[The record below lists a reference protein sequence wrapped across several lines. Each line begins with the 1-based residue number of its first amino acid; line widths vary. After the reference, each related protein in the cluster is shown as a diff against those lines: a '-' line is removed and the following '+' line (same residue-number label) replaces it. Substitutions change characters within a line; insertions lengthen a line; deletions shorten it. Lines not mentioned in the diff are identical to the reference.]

1 MTPARRPAQPP
12 AGGTVPGNRWDLA
25 PRRAGPPPT
34 VTVVVTHYEQ
44 HRELARTLHALTRQT
59 HPADRLEVVV
69 ADDGSASPPEVPA
82 GVRLVR
88 QADEGFRA
96 AAARNLGAAAG
107 TGEVLVFLDADTTPE
122 PGYVAAVSR
131 LPHLLPEALVVGRRR
146 HADLAGVPV
155 DAPVE
160 EAGPTHE
167 LPSPAWL
174 ADGYERTRDLL
185 DADDTSYRF
194 VLSAVAACS
203 RWLHETIGGF
213 DPAFTTYGGEDWE
226 WAARAWRHGAVL
238 AHEPAAVAWHDG
250 PDFADRDSAAD
261 RERALAETLALARRV
276 PAPGAAPHG
285 LRIGPADPVV
295 TADDGLDATGLLVAL
310 DSLLAALPAARVR
323 VDVAVADL
331 LAGDPR
337 VTADPVDPV
346 ATDAG
351 WHLHLHAP
359 ARGPAGA
366 WRGLVDRL
374 ARRDAPA
381 RLLLTGPD
389 DAPLVTARALRGVR
403 RQQRWGRTDLFPEPT
418 EPAADAG
425 LAPVPPTTSLEAH
438 LGGWG

>member
-1 MTPARRPAQPP
+1 MSPAQPS
-12 AGGTVPGNRWDLA
+12 AGSTVPGNRWDLA
-25 PRRAGPPPT
+25 PRRSGPPPT

-44 HRELARTLHALTRQT
+44 PRELARTLHAIARQT

-69 ADDGSASPPEVPA
+69 ADDGSAVAPAVPA

-88 QADEGFRA
+88 QADRGFRA

-107 TGEVLVFLDADTTPE
+107 TGEVLAFLDADTTPE

-146 HADLAGVPV
+146 HADLSAVPL

-160 EAGPTHE
+160 EAGPAHE

-174 ADGYERTRDLL
+174 ADGHARTRDLL
-185 DADDTSYRF
+185 DADDTSYRY

-213 DPAFTTYGGEDWE
+213 DPTFTTYGGEDWE
-226 WAARAWRHGAVL
+226 WAARAWRHGALL

-250 PDFADRDSAAD
+250 PDFAGRSTAAD
-261 RERALAETLALARRV
+261 RERALAETLAIARRV
-276 PAPGAAPHG
+276 AAPGAAPRG
-285 LRIGPADPVV
+285 LLLGPADPVV
-295 TADDGLDATGLLVAL
+295 TVADDLDPTGLLVAL
-310 DSLLAALPAARVR
+310 DSLLAALPAARVH
-323 VDVAVADL
+323 VDGATADL

-337 VTADPVDPV
+337 VRADPVEPV
-346 ATDAG
+346 ATDAA

-359 ARGPAGA
+359 ARGPVDA

-374 ARRDAPA
+374 AGPDAPA
-381 RLLLTGPD
+381 RLLLTGPAGD
-389 DAPLVTARALRGVR
+389 PLVTARALRGVR
-403 RQQRWGRTDLFPEPT
+403 RQERWGRTDLFPDLT
-418 EPAADAG
+418 EPAAGTG